1 MTEET
6 SSRQDQILKLLLNS
20 RQGMSLDEIA
30 AALNISRNA
39 VKQHVVGL
47 ENSDLI
53 KKDAF
58 RITGGRP
65 SRNYVLTE
73 KGINRFPKQ
82 YAWFCN
88 LMLAELKAEMGE
100 EAFRRYMARLG
111 AKFAQTLMPQFSDKE
126 PAERIAALVR
136 TMQTLGY
143 HASEDQNNSTP
154 VIQAFNCV
162 YHDLAQQYPELCEFD
177 RALMSALLD
186 RPIEQTR
193 CMACDDCSCQFLIK
207 NK

>member
-1 MTEET
+1 MTDGT
-6 SSRQDQILKLLLNS
+6 SSRQDQILKLLLGL

-53 KKDAF
+53 KKDTF
-58 RITGGRP
+58 KITGGRP

-88 LMLAELKAEMGE
+88 LMLAELKEEMGE
-100 EAFRRYMARLG
+100 AAFRRYMSRLG

-126 PAERIAALVR
+126 PAERIAALVEA
-136 TMQTLGY
+136 MQTLGY
-143 HASEDQNNSTP
+143 HAKEDRSNPTP
-154 VIQAFNCV
+154 VIYAFNCV
-162 YHDLAQQYPELCEFD
+162 YHDLARQYPELCEFD
-177 RALMSALLD
+177 RSLMSALLD
-186 RPIEQTR
+186 RSIEQTQ
-193 CMACDDCSCQFLIK
+193 CMACNDCSCQFLIK

>member
-1 MTEET
+1 MTDGT
-6 SSRQDQILKLLLNS
+6 SSRQDQILKLLLDS

-39 VKQHVVGL
+39 VKQHIVGL

-58 RITGGRP
+58 KITGGRP

-88 LMLAELKAEMGE
+88 LILAELKAEMGE

-111 AKFAQTLMPQFSDKE
+111 AKFAQTLMPQFNGKE
-126 PAERIAALVR
+126 PAERITALIE

-143 HASEDQNNSTP
+143 HAIEDQNNSPPT
-154 VIQAFNCV
+154 IQAFNCV

-177 RALMSALLD
+177 RALISTLLD

-193 CMACDDCSCQFLIK
+193 CMACNDCSCQFLIK
-207 NK
+207 YK

>member
-1 MTEET
+1 
-6 SSRQDQILKLLLNS
+6 
-20 RQGMSLDEIA
+20 MSLDEIA

-39 VKQHVVGL
+39 VKQHIVGL

-58 RITGGRP
+58 KITGGRP

-88 LMLAELKAEMGE
+88 LILSELKAEMGE
-100 EAFRRYMARLG
+100 DAFRRYMARLG
-111 AKFAQTLMPQFSDKE
+111 AKFAQTLMPQFNGKE
-126 PAERIAALVR
+126 PAERITVLIEI
-136 TMQTLGY
+136 MQTLGY
-143 HASEDQNNSTP
+143 HTIEDQNNSLPT
-154 VIQAFNCV
+154 IQAFNCV

-177 RALMSALLD
+177 RTLISVLLD
-186 RPIEQTR
+186 RPIEQTK
-193 CMACDDCSCQFLIK
+193 CMACNDCSCQFLIK
-207 NK
+207 YK